1 MIVSLLITILGI
13 LFALTGF
20 GYDFYDDGRFLVKSV
35 NELSRYFNADM
46 DFLYFSFALI
56 HFRFAFYYLLNS
68 HHYPLISLIAYV
80 WTGSAYEDI
89 RNQSDYVPF
98 FSIWGPFDLLY
109 LILTFSFF
117 AQPFASY
124 LLGENSIVTL
134 VVGAPI
140 FFIYEVIPTLIGLG
154 IVLGIIGFL
163 LFALLG
169 KILGFGPSPDFTKTN
184 KEYSVKGTF
193 NGADFNAKVREDK

>member
-1 MIVSLLITILGI
+1 MIVSLLITVLGI

-20 GYDFYDDGRFLVKSV
+20 GYHFYDDGHFLVKGD
-35 NELSRYFNADM
+35 NELSRAFNADM

-56 HFRFAFYYLLNS
+56 HFRFASYYLLNS

-80 WTGSAYEDI
+80 LTGPAQYRYQDI
-89 RNQSDYVPF
+89 LNQPDYVPF
-98 FSIWGPFDLLY
+98 FSIWGLFDLLY

-140 FFIYEVIPTLIGLG
+140 FFIYYAIPTLIS
-154 IVLGIIGFL
+154 LGIIGFL